1 MRMQDLQVDVAVE
14 YLRARARAEAGALDV
29 HPDSI
34 MLNKA
39 ADLLASQKEALASL
53 RELKERVVSLQ
64 RQVAEYECREIQ
76 G

>member
-14 YLRARARAEAGALDV
+14 YLRARARAEAGSLHV

-34 MLNKA
+34 MLTKA
-39 ADLLASQKEALASL
+39 ADLLVSQKEALASL
-53 RELKERVVSLQ
+53 RELKERIVSLQ